1 MIIDNRRTLLGTII
15 KLSFRFPCMPV
26 EIYGEYVELRE
37 LFIALLITTAFAFAG
52 YLVAPYVI
60 TNEQM
65 VKALSITFGVLGAF
79 IGGAIAS
86 LFIEPKREVLE

>member
-1 MIIDNRRTLLGTII
+1 
-15 KLSFRFPCMPV
+15 MPV

-37 LFIALLITTAFAFAG
+37 LFIAILITTTLAFVGYFATP
-52 YLVAPYVI
+52 LVV

-65 VKALSITFGVLGAF
+65 VKALSVTFGVIGAF

>member
-1 MIIDNRRTLLGTII
+1 
-15 KLSFRFPCMPV
+15 MPV

-37 LFIALLITTAFAFAG
+37 LFIALVITTVLAFVG
-52 YLVAPYVI
+52 YLVTPSII

-79 IGGAIAS
+79 VGGVIAS